1 MESLEGE
8 DSAMQS
14 QSMIFTREKQTE
26 NVGLAAGPGPQPAFL
41 LYSLETCSILCIVKI
56 LPDSL
61 FVAARQLFVTCS
73 FFMGKRRTT
82 I

>member
-1 MESLEGE
+1 MKSLEGE
-8 DSAMQS
+8 DESSVLGDA
-14 QSMIFTREKQTE
+14 MIFTREKQTE
-26 NVGLAAGPGPQPAFL
+26 NIGLAAGPGPQPAFL

-61 FVAARQLFVTCS
+61 FVAARQLFVH